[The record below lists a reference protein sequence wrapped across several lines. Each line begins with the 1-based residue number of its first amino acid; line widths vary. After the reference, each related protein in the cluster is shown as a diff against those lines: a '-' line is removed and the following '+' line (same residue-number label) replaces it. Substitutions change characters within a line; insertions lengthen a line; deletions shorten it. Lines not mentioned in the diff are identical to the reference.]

1 MDTSGL
7 CEFSRDLA
15 SLIGKPTDLRPF
27 VCEGSPL
34 ACDAFIVGINPASP
48 MSADFWDFWS
58 DRYGFDKSVWFE
70 KYKEERRNR
79 PLEPG
84 KTRRNEVSKTR
95 RIIDVIVENAR
106 PVRCLETNLYAK
118 ATEKGVDL
126 EEQDRVTAPFD
137 FLLHEVA
144 PKLVIAHGREAEDYL
159 QGQDIPCELKCVK
172 HFRSWSLQDARDL
185 GVFIRGYCE
194 GK

>member
-1 MDTSGL
+1 METSGL
-7 CEFSRDLA
+7 PEFSRDLE

-34 ACDAFIVGINPASP
+34 ACEVFLVGFNPASP
-48 MSADFWDFWS
+48 MSVDFWDFWKDS
-58 DRYGFDKSVWFE
+58 YGFNKCAWFE
-70 KYKEERRNR
+70 KYKEERQNR

-106 PVRCLETNLYAK
+106 PVRCLETNIYAK

-137 FLLHEVA
+137 FLLRKVE
-144 PKLVIAHGREAEDYL
+144 PRLVIAHGREAEDYL
-159 QGQDIPCELKCVK
+159 QGQDLPCELKCVK
-172 HFRSWSLQDARDL
+172 HLRFWSLQDARDL